1 MSGVRCRVPQV
12 GSVLDA
18 FVEGAPDRRGP
29 LLVRGTSG
37 STDGRC
43 RNYYWVVNSQAVLT
57 TRNMGNKILGD
68 YLNGNL
74 DCK

>member
-18 FVEGAPDRRGP
+18 FVEGASDRRGP

-37 STDGRC
+37 ATNGRC
-43 RNYYWVVNSQAVLT
+43 RNYYRIVNVIAVQTL
-57 TRNMGNKILGD
+57 RGKIKLGGD
-68 YLNGNL
+68 DLNGNL